1 MLVGDYW
8 EKAYPEIKMPYS
20 RESDYFATREQAHN
34 CLQIMKLE
42 MSLEGSWFNYL
53 YADSRFTVWM
63 LPLNIINR
71 KFADTAFY

>member
-1 MLVGDYW
+1 MQSNAGSNVGRDYW

-42 MSLEGSWFNYL
+42 MSLEGS
-53 YADSRFTVWM
+53 
-63 LPLNIINR
+63 
-71 KFADTAFY
+71 

>member
-1 MLVGDYW
+1 MKNDIGCYVSDLKVMKSNAGYYVGRDYW

-42 MSLEGSWFNYL
+42 MSLEGL
-53 YADSRFTVWM
+53 
-63 LPLNIINR
+63 
-71 KFADTAFY
+71 